1 MPLEGGIFR
10 GNLLVYD
17 DDALNIITTIR
28 LVDGV
33 ELSLAQKYYVN
44 YIVTNFKKIGV
55 WTKIIA
61 LYGFVGGTAATHKWN
76 WKDMRNLD
84 AAFRLTFTGGL
95 THSDNGILGN
105 GSTGYGNTFLTPS
118 SSLVVNNTHL
128 SVYVNQSSTN
138 NGVDIGC
145 ADGTGGSS
153 DNRMGLISFFS
164 NLSITDQY
172 SFTGGGRVTT
182 APLGKG
188 YYLSSRISNTN
199 LSFYQNSI
207 LRATNTSSLSLLSLP
222 TTRPLTILAESRQN
236 SGIVNYSNRRL
247 SLATIGNGLTDTE
260 AIQTSNIVTF
270 AQGILNRQ

>member
-1 MPLEGGIFR
+1 MSSYLYIEEPETRAFF
-10 GNLLVYD
+10 
-17 DDALNIITTIR
+17 DAAGRSNFTFN
-28 LVDGV
+28 
-33 ELSLAQKYYVN
+33 EQYAVN
-44 YIVTNFKKIGV
+44 YIVANFKAAGV
-55 WTKIIA
+55 WNKCRAI
-61 LYGFVGGTAATHKWN
+61 YPFVGGTASTHRWN
-76 WKDMRNLD
+76 LKDPRDLD
-84 AAFRLTFTGGL
+84 AAFRLTFPNGM
-95 THSDNGILGN
+95 THSSLGIQGN
-105 GSTGYGNTFLTPS
+105 RTNQYANTFLTPS

-145 ADGTGGSS
+145 ADGLGGSS

-182 APLGKG
+182 SPLGKG

-199 LSFYQNSI
+199 LSLYQNSI

-236 SGIVNYSNRRL
+236 SGIVNYSDRRL
-247 SLATIGNGLTDTE
+247 SLATIGDGLTDTE
-260 AIQTSNIVTF
+260 AIAMSNTVYFT
-270 AQGILNRQ
+270 QRILNRA